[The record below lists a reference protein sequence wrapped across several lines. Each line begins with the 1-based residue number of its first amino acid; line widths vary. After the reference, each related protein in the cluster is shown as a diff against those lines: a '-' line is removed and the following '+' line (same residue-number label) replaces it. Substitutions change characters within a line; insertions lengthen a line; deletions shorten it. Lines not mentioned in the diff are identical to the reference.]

1 MRSRRIKASLV
12 PFSLFMPLAISSAP
26 FVEGSLDAAMGNE
39 DSPIIFLC
47 GDGFGEVMTALEFDR
62 LVVEDV
68 ITIGYLALPSAV
80 TSAGVKTHG
89 EA

>member
-12 PFSLFMPLAISSAP
+12 PFSLFMPLTISSAP
-26 FVEGSLDAAMGNE
+26 FVEGSLDRMMGNE

-80 TSAGVKTHG
+80 TSAGVKTRG

>member
-1 MRSRRIKASLV
+1 MKTRLLFFCVVMVLVRR
-12 PFSLFMPLAISSAP
+12 
-26 FVEGSLDAAMGNE
+26 
-39 DSPIIFLC
+39 
-47 GDGFGEVMTALEFDR
+47 MTALEFDR

>member
-12 PFSLFMPLAISSAP
+12 TFSLFMPLTISSAP
-26 FVEGSLDAAMGNE
+26 FVEGSLDMMMGNE

-68 ITIGYLALPSAV
+68 ITIGYLALPSAA
-80 TSAGVKTHG
+80 TSSGVKTRG

>member
-12 PFSLFMPLAISSAP
+12 TFSLFMPLAISLAP

-39 DSPIIFLC
+39 DSPIMFLC

-62 LVVEDV
+62 LVEEEV

-80 TSAGVKTHG
+80 TIAGVKTRG

>member
-12 PFSLFMPLAISSAP
+12 TFSLFLPLTISSAP
-26 FVEGSLDAAMGNE
+26 FVEGSLDMMMGNE